1 MENTFQ
7 YILTNYNE
15 NEIYEMKED
24 TLNNIY
30 EDIDKTNQFQ
40 DMKKVVATLQVW
52 QQPICKV
59 LENFI
64 KSVRKMIEFY
74 TYSIYHKVEN
84 LIWCEQRRYLQLF
97 SHL

>member
-40 DMKKVVATLQVW
+40 DMKKVVATLQV
-52 QQPICKV
+52 
-59 LENFI
+59 
-64 KSVRKMIEFY
+64 
-74 TYSIYHKVEN
+74 
-84 LIWCEQRRYLQLF
+84 
-97 SHL
+97 